1 MKPRMVV
8 YLDGL
13 IAGIIGAAVIAIW
26 FLFLDTV
33 SGLPFYAP
41 TVLGTALFLGPEDL
55 ASTEAVQLSLN
66 LTLMYTWVHV
76 LAFVMLGEIAA
87 YLLFL
92 MRKNPNLG
100 FCIFLFAL
108 LEFGFVGTVFA
119 FAEPVLDQLAWPAVL
134 LGNLLA
140 AATMTCYFRLRQT
153 NFIAGLEL
161 AHTNHDPSPSS
172 VSVMLDK
179 K

>member
-1 MKPRMVV
+1 MKARMMV

-13 IAGIIGAAVIAIW
+13 IAGIIGAVVIAIW

-76 LAFVMLGEIAA
+76 LAFGMLGEIAA

-92 MRKNPNLG
+92 TGRNPNIG

-108 LEFGFVGTVFA
+108 LEFGFVGTVFV
-119 FAEPVLDQLAWPAVL
+119 FAEPVLDQLAWSAVL

-140 AATMTCYFRLRQT
+140 AAAMACYFRLRQT
-153 NFIAGLEL
+153 NLIAAPEL
-161 AHTNHDPSPSS
+161 THLNQDPSPSGAS
-172 VSVMLDK
+172 AMLDK

>member
-1 MKPRMVV
+1 MKAGMMV

-13 IAGIIGAAVIAIW
+13 IAGIIGAVVIAIW

-55 ASTEAVQLSLN
+55 ASTEGVQLSLN

-76 LAFVMLGEIAA
+76 LVFVMLGEIAA

-92 MRKNPNLG
+92 TGKNPNLG
-100 FCIFLFAL
+100 FCLFLFAL
-108 LEFGFVGTVFA
+108 LEFGFVGTVFV

-134 LGNLLA
+134 LGNFLA
-140 AATMTCYFRLRQT
+140 AAAIACYLRLRQP
-153 NFIAGLEL
+153 NLIVGLEFT
-161 AHTNHDPSPSS
+161 HSNQDPSPRGASAI
-172 VSVMLDK
+172 LDK

>member
-1 MKPRMVV
+1 MKGRMMI
-8 YLDGL
+8 YFDGL
-13 IAGIIGAAVIAIW
+13 IAGIIGASVIAIW

-33 SGLPFYAP
+33 SGLPLYAP
-41 TVLGTALFLGPEDL
+41 TVLGAALFLGPEDL

-92 MRKNPNLG
+92 TGKNHNLG

-108 LEFGFVGTVFA
+108 LEFGFVGIVFV

-140 AATMTCYFRLRQT
+140 AAAMVCYFRLRQT
-153 NFIAGLEL
+153 NLIAGLEL
-161 AHTNHDPSPSS
+161 TRSNHDAGPSGASA
-172 VSVMLDK
+172 MLDK

>member
-1 MKPRMVV
+1 MKGRMMI
-8 YLDGL
+8 YFDGL
-13 IAGIIGAAVIAIW
+13 IAGIIGASVIAIW

-33 SGLPFYAP
+33 SGLPLYAP
-41 TVLGTALFLGPEDL
+41 TVLGAALFLGPEDL

-92 MRKNPNLG
+92 TGKNPNLG

-108 LEFGFVGTVFA
+108 LEFGFVGTVFV
-119 FAEPVLDQLAWPAVL
+119 FAEPVLDQLAWPAIL

-140 AATMTCYFRLRQT
+140 AAAMVCYFRLRQT
-153 NFIAGLEL
+153 NLIAGLEL
-161 AHTNHDPSPSS
+161 TRSNHDPGPSGAS
-172 VSVMLDK
+172 AMLDK

>member
-1 MKPRMVV
+1 MKARMTI
-8 YLDGL
+8 YFDGL

-55 ASTEAVQLSLN
+55 ASTEPVQLSLN

-92 MRKNPNLG
+92 TGQNPNLG

-108 LEFGFVGTVFA
+108 LELGFVGTVFV
-119 FAEPVLDQLAWPAVL
+119 FAEPVLDQLAWPAVM

-140 AATMTCYFRLRQT
+140 AAAMTCYFRLRQT
-153 NFIAGLEL
+153 NLIAGLEL
-161 AHTNHDPSPSS
+161 TRSNHDPGPSGAS
-172 VSVMLDK
+172 AMLDK

>member
-1 MKPRMVV
+1 MKGRMMI
-8 YLDGL
+8 YFDGL
-13 IAGIIGAAVIAIW
+13 IAGIIGASVIAIW

-33 SGLPFYAP
+33 SGLPLYAP
-41 TVLGTALFLGPEDL
+41 TVLGAALFLGPEDL

-92 MRKNPNLG
+92 TGKNHNLG

-108 LEFGFVGTVFA
+108 LEFGFVGIVFV

-140 AATMTCYFRLRQT
+140 AAAMVCYFRLRQT
-153 NFIAGLEL
+153 NLIAGLEL
-161 AHTNHDPSPSS
+161 TRSNHDPGPSGAS
-172 VSVMLDK
+172 AMLDK

>member
-1 MKPRMVV
+1 MKGRMMV
-8 YLDGL
+8 YFDGF
-13 IAGIIGAAVIAIW
+13 IAGIIGAAVVAIW

-92 MRKNPNLG
+92 TGQNPNLG
-100 FCIFLFAL
+100 FCIFLFTL
-108 LEFGFVGTVFA
+108 LELGFVGIVFV

-140 AATMTCYFRLRQT
+140 AGAMVCYFRLRQT
-153 NFIAGLEL
+153 NLIAGLEL
-161 AHTNHDPSPSS
+161 AHLNQEPSPSGAS
-172 VSVMLDK
+172 AMLDK

>member
-1 MKPRMVV
+1 MKAQMTI

-13 IAGIIGAAVIAIW
+13 MAGIIGAAVIAIW

-55 ASTEAVQLSLN
+55 ASTEPVQLSLN

-92 MRKNPNLG
+92 TGQNPNLG
-100 FCIFLFAL
+100 FCIFLFTL
-108 LEFGFVGTVFA
+108 LELGFVGTVFV
-119 FAEPVLDQLAWPAVL
+119 FAEPVLDQLAWPAVM

-140 AATMTCYFRLRQT
+140 AAAMTCYFRLRQT
-153 NFIAGLEL
+153 NLIAGLEL
-161 AHTNHDPSPSS
+161 THLNQDPIPSGAS
-172 VSVMLDK
+172 AMLDK